1 MSPAATPWKHDWTIL
16 DSAGLRTVL
25 ELKSWAH
32 WAGPNFRKSHL
43 RLLQIWKGQGLASVS
58 LP

>member
-1 MSPAATPWKHDWTIL
+1 MSPAATPWKNDWTIL

-25 ELKSWAH
+25 ELKSCG
-32 WAGPNFRKSHL
+32 AGPSFRKCHL